1 MRHHQGNLHGKN
13 VKEYQNVDSN
23 MWKNTMLNL
32 QHITTKEDLQE
43 INNKFKKEKVIQD
56 KKNLQTKRE
65 KYNEKRRQKRQAERN
80 EKKVNQQKKVKID
93 LILL

>member
-1 MRHHQGNLHGKN
+1 MRHHQGNLHGKI
-13 VKEYQNVDSN
+13 VKEYQDVDSD
-23 MWKNTMLNL
+23 MWKNTMFNL

-65 KYNEKRRQKRQAERN
+65 KYNEKRRQKRQAEKD
-80 EKKVNQQKKVKID
+80 EKKVYQQNQPLCKRG
-93 LILL
+93 